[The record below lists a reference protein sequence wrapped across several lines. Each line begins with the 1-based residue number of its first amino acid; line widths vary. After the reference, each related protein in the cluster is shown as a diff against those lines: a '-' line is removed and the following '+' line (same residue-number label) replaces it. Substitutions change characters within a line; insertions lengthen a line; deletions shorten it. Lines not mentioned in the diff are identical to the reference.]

1 MEEMDDIFNNI
12 DNQIEEPVQS
22 IESDSD
28 IFLGEPIKQDSL
40 VDEVLKTKG
49 IEDSSKIIIL
59 DDDNNEQEVDFYSLS
74 KEEQIEILNSND
86 LDNDYNLEDNEIN
99 AINKL
104 RESGLSFED
113 YLEQYK
119 TQILADANV
128 ESSTQLYEIDAYTD
142 QELFLMDLK
151 NKFENLTD
159 EELEKKLNKELEDED
174 LFKKQVDQLRTE
186 YKGLE
191 DQYKEEQSHLF
202 EQQQQEQYDQFANTM
217 INVAQNTSELYDF
230 ELEDE
235 EKEEVLSFL
244 LNLDESGTSEFSK
257 LLNNPAKLYEAAWFL
272 KYGKEA
278 IDALK
283 SAYESEI
290 TKIKK
295 DTTKT
300 KIVVKEQPNKKI
312 DNFDIF

>member
-1 MEEMDDIFNNI
+1 MDDIFNNI
-12 DNQIEEPVQS
+12 DDQIEEPVQS